1 MFDIVPGVG
10 WLLLA
15 YAVGTAYGWWVNR
28 SGVEVIEKTID
39 NLIENGYLKHRK
51 DAKGDI
57 EILKYNEE

>member
-1 MFDIVPGVG
+1 MFEIVPGIG

-15 YAVGTAYGWWVNR
+15 YVFGTVFGLWVNFQK
-28 SGVEVIEKTID
+28 VIGSTID

-51 DAKGDI
+51 NADGEI